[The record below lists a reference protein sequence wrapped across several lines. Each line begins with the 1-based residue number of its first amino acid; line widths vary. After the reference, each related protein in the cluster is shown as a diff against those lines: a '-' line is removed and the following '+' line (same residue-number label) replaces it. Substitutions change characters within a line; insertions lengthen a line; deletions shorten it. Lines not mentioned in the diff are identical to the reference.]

1 MSPGGEPVISGVFV
15 PLLSAF
21 APDGRADPGA
31 SAEHARWL
39 VAAGV
44 DGLVPFGTSG
54 EGPSLSL
61 REKRAMLGAL
71 VAAVPGTPLVPA
83 ITESSL
89 DTALQL
95 VQVANDAPVTAVMLL
110 PPFYFRPLGDGGLR
124 RYVAEILAASIHP
137 VLLYHIP
144 EFAPPVPVPLVAEL
158 PVWGVKDSGGDLG
171 YTRAVLAAG
180 KQVMVGAEHTIV
192 DAVQAGAAGTI
203 AGLAN
208 ILPEHLMAVVA
219 AARAGNTAAAGK
231 VLGQALAF
239 RDEMLGAVG
248 PLEWMSAMKQLAQLR
263 HGVDLGGVRAPL
275 PDAPAGFTSRLGG
288 RLAGLLAEAESGSL
302 LP

>member
-1 MSPGGEPVISGVFV
+1 MISGVYV
-15 PLLSAF
+15 PLLTAF

-31 SAEHARWL
+31 CAEHARWV

-61 REKRAMLGAL
+61 REKRAVLDAL

-95 VQVANDAPVTAVMLL
+95 VQVANDAPATAVMLL
-110 PPFYFRPLGDGGLR
+110 PPFYFRPLGDAGLR
-124 RYVAEILAASIHP
+124 RYVSEILAASVHP

-144 EFAPPVPVPLVAEL
+144 EFGPPVPVPLVAEL
-158 PVWGVKDSGGDLG
+158 PVWGVKDSGGDLS

-192 DAVQAGAAGTI
+192 DAVQAGAAGSI
-203 AGLAN
+203 PGLAN
-208 ILPEHLMAVVA
+208 ILPEYLVAVVA

-231 VLGQALAF
+231 ILDQALAF
-239 RDEMLGAVG
+239 RDEMLGALG
-248 PLEWMSAMKQLAQLR
+248 PFEWMSAMKLLAQRR

-275 PDAPAGFTSRLGG
+275 PDAPGG
-288 RLAGLLAEAESGSL
+288 VVSQLEVRLASLLAEVESGSL
-302 LP
+302 LNRG

>member
-1 MSPGGEPVISGVFV
+1 MFPGGEPVISGVFV

-61 REKRAMLGAL
+61 REKRAILGAL
-71 VAAVPGTPLVPA
+71 LAAVPGTPLVPA

-110 PPFYFRPLGDGGLR
+110 PPFYFRPLDDGGLR
-124 RYVAEILAASIHP
+124 RYVAEILAASTHP

-144 EFAPPVPVPLVAEL
+144 QFAPPVPVPLVAEL
-158 PVWGVKDSGGDLG
+158 PVWGVKDSGGDLD

-208 ILPEHLMAVVA
+208 VLPEHLMAVVA

-288 RLAGLLAEAESGSL
+288 RLASLLAEADSGSL
-302 LP
+302 LR

>member
-1 MSPGGEPVISGVFV
+1 V
-15 PLLSAF
+15 
-21 APDGRADPGA
+21 
-31 SAEHARWL
+31 

-61 REKRAMLGAL
+61 REKRAVLDAL

-95 VQVANDAPVTAVMLL
+95 VQVANDAPATAVMLL
-110 PPFYFRPLGDGGLR
+110 PPFYFRPLGDAGLR
-124 RYVAEILAASIHP
+124 RYVSEILAASVHP

-144 EFAPPVPVPLVAEL
+144 EFGPPVPVPLVAEL
-158 PVWGVKDSGGDLG
+158 PVWGVKDSGGDLS

-192 DAVQAGAAGTI
+192 DAVQAGAAGSI
-203 AGLAN
+203 PGLAN
-208 ILPEHLMAVVA
+208 ILPEHLVAVVA
-219 AARAGNTAAAGK
+219 AARAGNTAVAGQI
-231 VLGQALAF
+231 LDQALAF
-239 RDEMLGAVG
+239 RDEMLGALG
-248 PLEWMSAMKQLAQLR
+248 PLEWMSAMKLLAQSR

-275 PDAPAGFTSRLGG
+275 PDVPGGFARQFEG
-288 RLAGLLAEAESGSL
+288 RLASLLAEAGSGSL

>member
-1 MSPGGEPVISGVFV
+1 MISGVYV
-15 PLLSAF
+15 PLLTAF
-21 APDGRADPGA
+21 SPDGRADPGA

-61 REKRAMLGAL
+61 REKRGVLDAL
-71 VAAVPGTPLVPA
+71 VAVVPGTPLVPA

-124 RYVAEILAASIHP
+124 RYVSEILAASSHP

-144 EFAPPVPVPLVAEL
+144 EFGPAVPVPLVAEL
-158 PVWGVKDSGGDLG
+158 PVWGVKDSGGDLS

-192 DAVQAGAAGTI
+192 DAVQAGAAGSI
-203 AGLAN
+203 PGLAN
-208 ILPEHLMAVVA
+208 VLPEHLVAVVA
-219 AARAGNTAAAGK
+219 AARAGDTAAAGQI
-231 VLGQALAF
+231 LGQALAF
-239 RDEMLGAVG
+239 RDEMLGALG
-248 PLEWMSAMKQLAQLR
+248 PLEWMSAMKLLAQSR

-275 PDAPAGFTSRLGG
+275 PDAPGGFASQFEG
-288 RLAGLLAEAESGSL
+288 RLARLLAEAGSGSL

>member
-1 MSPGGEPVISGVFV
+1 MFPGGEPVISGVFV

-208 ILPEHLMAVVA
+208 VLPEHLLAVVA

-239 RDEMLGAVG
+239 RDEMLGTVG

-275 PDAPAGFTSRLGG
+275 PDAPAGLTSRLEG
-288 RLAGLLAEAESGSL
+288 RLASLLAEAESGSL

>member
-1 MSPGGEPVISGVFV
+1 MISGVYV
-15 PLLSAF
+15 PSLTAF

-31 SAEHARWL
+31 CAEHARWL

-61 REKRAMLGAL
+61 REKRAVLGAL

-95 VQVANDAPVTAVMLL
+95 VQVANEAPATAVMLL
-110 PPFYFRPLGDGGLR
+110 PPFYFRPPGDAGLR
-124 RYVAEILAASIHP
+124 RYVSEILAASVHP

-144 EFAPPVPVPLVAEL
+144 EFAPAVPVPLVAEL
-158 PVWGVKDSGGDLG
+158 PVWGVKDSGGNLG

-192 DAVQAGAAGTI
+192 DAVQAGAAGSI
-203 AGLAN
+203 PGLAN
-208 ILPEHLMAVVA
+208 VLPEHLVAAVA
-219 AARAGNTAAAGK
+219 AARAGDTVAAGK
-231 VLGQALAF
+231 ILGQALAF
-239 RDEMLGAVG
+239 RDEMLGRLG
-248 PLEWMSAMKQLAQLR
+248 PFEWMSAMKLLAQRR
-263 HGVDLGGVRAPL
+263 HGVDLGGVRAPM
-275 PDAPAGFTSRLGG
+275 PDAPGGVASQLGE
-288 RLAGLLAEAESGSL
+288 RLASLVAEVESGSL

>member
-1 MSPGGEPVISGVFV
+1 MISGVYV
-15 PLLSAF
+15 PLLTAF
-21 APDGRADPGA
+21 SPDGRADPGA

-61 REKRAMLGAL
+61 REKRGVLDAL

-124 RYVAEILAASIHP
+124 RYVSEILAASSHP

-144 EFAPPVPVPLVAEL
+144 EFGPAVPVPLVAEL
-158 PVWGVKDSGGDLG
+158 PVWGVKDSGGDLS

-192 DAVQAGAAGTI
+192 DAVQAGAAGSI
-203 AGLAN
+203 PGLAN
-208 ILPEHLMAVVA
+208 VLPEHLVAVVA
-219 AARAGNTAAAGK
+219 AARAGDTAAAGQI
-231 VLGQALAF
+231 LGQALAF
-239 RDEMLGAVG
+239 RDEMLGALG
-248 PLEWMSAMKQLAQLR
+248 PLEWMSAMKLLAKSR

-275 PDAPAGFTSRLGG
+275 PDAPGGFASQFEG
-288 RLAGLLAEAESGSL
+288 RLARLLAEAGSGSL